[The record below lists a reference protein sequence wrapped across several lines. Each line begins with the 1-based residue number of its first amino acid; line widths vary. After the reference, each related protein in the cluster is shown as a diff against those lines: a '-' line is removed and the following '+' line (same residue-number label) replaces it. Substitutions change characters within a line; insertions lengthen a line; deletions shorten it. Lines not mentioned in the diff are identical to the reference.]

1 MPSEITLT
9 LTQGKLQGQ
18 QYTFTERTTC
28 IIGRSSECN
37 IQLPSDT
44 EHITVSRYHCLL
56 DINPP
61 HVRIRDFGS
70 LNGTYVNG
78 SKIGQRSPD
87 HTPEQ
92 GTKLNFPEYDLQNQD
107 KIKLGNTVFHVSI
120 QYPSAQIDISVDSDS
135 TNLNPPDAPPVN
147 FREIIKEW
155 LGLAAKEQQ
164 PELLPLKGYR
174 DIKLLGKGGFGEV
187 YKAKDENTGEPI
199 AIKVMLPAHM
209 GNQKAIQNF
218 SREAENMMAL
228 SHPHVVKFKT
238 YGYFQEIL
246 FLTMEYCNAGSV
258 ADLMEKY
265 GGKLPINIAV
275 PIILQI
281 LDGLVYTHS
290 AEIPNVRLR
299 DGRIGKGKGLVHRDL
314 KPANMLLT
322 RQGNQVTAKIADY
335 GLAKAFDLAGL
346 SGHSLTGTKAGSAGF
361 MCRQQLL
368 NFKYVQPE
376 ADVWAVAA
384 SLYNMLTGSYARNFT
399 KDPLLS
405 ILENK
410 PIPILERDA
419 NIPKKLAEVID
430 LGLVEKPQIH
440 FKNAAAFKRALEFV
454 YTPE

>member
-9 LTQGKLQGQ
+9 VTQGKLQGQ

-37 IQLPSDT
+37 IKLPSDT
-44 EHITVSRYHCLL
+44 EHSSISRYHCLL

-61 HVRIRDFGS
+61 RVRIRDFGS

-78 SKIGQRSPD
+78 SKIGQRSKD
-87 HTPEQ
+87 QTPEQ

-107 KIKLGNTVFHVSI
+107 KIQLGNTVFQVSI
-120 QYPSAQIDISVDSDS
+120 QYPSAQIDIPVNSDS
-135 TNLNPPDAPPVN
+135 TNLNTPNAQPVN
-147 FREIIKEW
+147 FREIIKDW

-187 YKAKDENTGEPI
+187 YKATDENTGEPI

-209 GNQKAIQNF
+209 ENEKAIQNF
-218 SREAENMMAL
+218 LREAENTKAL
-228 SHPHVVKFKT
+228 THPHVVQFKN
-238 YGYFQEIL
+238 YGYFQGIL

-258 ADLMEKY
+258 ADLMAKY
-265 GGKLPINIAV
+265 DGKLPINIAV

-290 AEIPNVRLR
+290 VEIPNVRLR

-346 SGHSLTGTKAGSAGF
+346 SGHSLTETKAGSPGF

-384 SLYNMLTGSYARNFT
+384 SLYNMLTGTYARNFT

-405 ILENK
+405 ILENQ
-410 PIPILERDA
+410 PIPIRQRDA